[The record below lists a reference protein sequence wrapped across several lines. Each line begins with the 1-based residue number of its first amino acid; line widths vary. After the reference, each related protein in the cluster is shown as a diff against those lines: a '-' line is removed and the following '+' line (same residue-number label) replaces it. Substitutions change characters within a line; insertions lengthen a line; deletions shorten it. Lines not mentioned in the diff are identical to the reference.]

1 MGKVQVPFL
10 LEGVGSSAAQFS
22 RPELKSYLALQE
34 MWGRSIIKGG
44 HGVELKKKN
53 PFPRWCRKGR
63 PCHSQAVGKDLVTG
77 RGLDTGVQGKTH
89 FSIPCHP
96 KNGES
101 VPVSLRK
108 SETKMQVRSS
118 VP

>member
-1 MGKVQVPFL
+1 MEKVQVPFL
-10 LEGVGSSAAQFS
+10 LEGVGSSAAHFS
-22 RPELKSYLALQE
+22 RPELKSYLALEE

-44 HGVELKKKN
+44 HGVELKKN
-53 PFPRWCRKGR
+53 SFPRWCRKGR
-63 PCHSQAVGKDLVTG
+63 LCHSQAVGKDLVAG

-89 FSIPCHP
+89 WIPCHL

-108 SETKMQVRSS
+108 SETKTQVRSS